1 MLAAMWDSLRGL
13 ARLLAVLVTAA
24 VAGLLALVGA
34 ATATTRPWWFLAA
47 FLAVTAA
54 GVALATRRLP
64 DSRRRRARLTGSP
77 ARPWP
82 G

>member
-34 ATATTRPWWFLAA
+34 ASATTRP
-47 FLAVTAA
+47 
-54 GVALATRRLP
+54 
-64 DSRRRRARLTGSP
+64 
-77 ARPWP
+77 
-82 G
+82 

>member
-34 ATATTRPWWFLAA
+34 ATATTRIPLAWSVA
-47 FLAVTAA
+47 RTASA
-54 GVALATRRLP
+54 NRVWSSTIKVRIWSSTLVP
-64 DSRRRRARLTGSP
+64 S
-77 ARPWP
+77 
-82 G
+82 